1 MIVIEPENLITTLA
15 AATRPLPAGRKSLRK
30 RELAG
35 FVTAAA
41 NAAKLKGHVCVLLTT
56 DVVIRDLNRRF
67 RRKDKATDVLSFPAA
82 EAFGKAAQ
90 IAGDLAISL
99 ETAARQAAAFKH
111 PLETEVK
118 ILILHGIL
126 HLAGMDH
133 EADTGEMARR
143 ESALRKRFEL
153 PAGLIQRSV
162 KKAAKAPAKR
172 RTVAKPVSSVK
183 RSAKP

>member
-1 MIVIEPENLITTLA
+1 MIVIEPADLITTLSA
-15 AATRPLPAGRKSLRK
+15 ASGRLPTRQKSIRK
-30 RELAG
+30 RELSSFLA
-35 FVTAAA
+35 TAVS
-41 NAAKLKGHVCVLLTT
+41 AAKLKGQICVLLTT
-56 DVVIRDLNRRF
+56 DAAIRDLNLRF
-67 RRKDKATDVLSFPAA
+67 RRKNKATDVLSFPAA

-99 ETAARQAAAFKH
+99 ETAARQAEAFGH

-133 EADTGEMARR
+133 EADTGQMARR

-153 PAGLIQRSV
+153 PAGLIQRSEKSPTKAPT
-162 KKAAKAPAKR
+162 KKLVAAKPNRRAKR
-172 RTVAKPVSSVK
+172 
-183 RSAKP
+183 

>member
-1 MIVIEPENLITTLA
+1 MIVIEPADLITTLA
-15 AATRPLPAGRKSLRK
+15 AATKPLPAGRKSLRK

-35 FVTAAA
+35 FLTSAAS
-41 NAAKLKGHVCVLLTT
+41 AARLKGYVCVLLTT

-67 RRKDKATDVLSFPAA
+67 RRKNKATDVLSFPAA

-99 ETAARQAAAFKH
+99 ETAARQAEAFGH
-111 PLETEVK
+111 PLEIEVK

-153 PAGLIQRSV
+153 PAGLIQRSGKAPV
-162 KKAAKAPAKR
+162 KKPA
-172 RTVAKPVSSVK
+172 VAKPL
-183 RSAKP
+183 RSTKS

>member
-1 MIVIEPENLITTLA
+1 MIVIEPANLITTLA
-15 AATRPLPAGRKSLRK
+15 TPTSKPAAGKKSLRK

-35 FVTAAA
+35 FLTTAAS
-41 NAAKLKGHVCVLLTT
+41 AAKLKGHVCVLLTT

-67 RRKDKATDVLSFPAA
+67 RGENKPTDVLSFPAA

-99 ETAARQAAAFKH
+99 ETAARQAEAFGH

-118 ILILHGIL
+118 VLILHGIL

-133 EADTGEMARR
+133 ELDTGEMAGR
-143 ESALRKRFEL
+143 ESALRKRFKL
-153 PAGLIQRSV
+153 PEGLIQRSGKRV
-162 KKAAKAPAKR
+162 KAPAKKR
-172 RTVAKPVSSVK
+172 AVVRPTLKAK
-183 RSAKP
+183 RSAKL